1 MVYLVKHFVHFICV
15 LECVLRM
22 FVSLEQNVNK
32 NLNKVTD
39 EKAGTGRCLL
49 LLLLCQLLF
58 LCAARV
64 CIFLI

>member
-1 MVYLVKHFVHFICV
+1 MEYFVKGYVHFARV
-15 LECVLRM
+15 LRGVLRM

-39 EKAGTGRCLL
+39 EKAGTGRGLL
-49 LLLLCQLLF
+49 LMLLYQLLF